1 MRVFKVVHDILTT
14 PMGAILSLSLSI
26 NYFDVAW
33 YACTHT
39 KKRFQKSSGNLST
52 DLFIVHPVQI
62 IRKNANTF
70 SILHA
75 SLLLSLHLVLR

>member
-1 MRVFKVVHDILTT
+1 
-14 PMGAILSLSLSI
+14 MGAILNLGISI
-26 NYFDVAW
+26 NCFDVAW
-33 YACTHT
+33 YACTRT
-39 KKRFQKSSGNLST
+39 KKRFQKSSGKLSN
-52 DLFIVHPVQI
+52 DLFIVYPVQI